1 MKRFFTQLGNVF
13 LNAAKETTTTEVYAL
28 VGKSGTG
35 KSFRARLIADTRN
48 IEAIIDDGLLI
59 YQGKIIAGKSAKQ
72 TKHYISA
79 VKTAMFNEPEHRTEI
94 VSALEAHQ
102 FDKILL
108 LGTSDRMILR
118 NCTTL
123 NLPEPNKII
132 RIEDIASKREID
144 AAIHDRKVHG
154 RHIIPLPVIEVKQA
168 YPKLMAHAIKV
179 LFDRALHKKSYDKTI
194 VRPHF
199 HRKGEITISEA
210 ALTQMILHCVREKA
224 PTIVIRKI
232 KIKLNDKGYIIKMR
246 VSLSYGNEAANTCQ
260 ELHDYVIRQI
270 ENFTGITIS
279 ELDIHIESVDEGETI
294 QHRASKVGAA

>member
-1 MKRFFTQLGNVF
+1 MKRFLSQIGNVF
-13 LNAAKETTTTEVYAL
+13 QNPPKKTAPAEIYAL

-35 KSFRARLIADTRN
+35 KSFRARLIADARK

-79 VKTAMFNEPEHRTEI
+79 VKTAMFNEAEHRAEVT
-94 VSALEAHQ
+94 SALESHQ

-123 NLPEPNKII
+123 NLPEPREII
-132 RIEDIASKREID
+132 RIEDVASKREID

-199 HRKGEITISEA
+199 HLKGEITISEA

-232 KIKLNDKGYIIKMR
+232 KIKPDDKGYVIKMR
-246 VSLSYGNEAANTCQ
+246 VSLSYGNEAAHTCQ

-270 ENFTGITIS
+270 ESFTGITIA
-279 ELDIHIESVDEGETI
+279 ELSIHIESVDEVETL
-294 QHRASKVGAA
+294 QRRA